1 MQTEEGIRVIGVT
14 GVKTCVLPIYKIV
27 AKCKQRQAS
36 HPSKRNPRVIV
47 KVGHHLEYSNASRA
61 SAVLADNSQHVLKSS
76 LQGLRRSELLKGTL
90 RRVRGEQQRSD
101 EGLTSA
107 REGRTAAKWWRVD
120 FGTWGEDS
128 SDVLMGG

>member
-47 KVGHHLEYSNASRA
+47 KVGHHLEYSNACRA
-61 SAVLADNSQHVLKSS
+61 SAVMADNSQHVLKSS

-90 RRVRGEQQRSD
+90 RRVRGEQQRSVG
-101 EGLTSA
+101 GLTSG
-107 REGRTAAKWWRVD
+107 REGRTAAKRWRVHVE
-120 FGTWGEDS
+120 GRGENS
-128 SDVLMGG
+128 SEG